1 MSVGWLVGR
10 LVPILFIIENLMDL
24 VFGFFF
30 YHETF
35 LSFLIF
41 NFCCKF
47 WVSFFLSFFLLIYN
61 WLCPSVGRLVGRSV
75 GQLVGWSVGRS
86 RESREWRPK
95 KKIFFKRE
103 ALQSICCFFHRRS
116 VGRSIG
122 GLVGRPPRN
131 APSSGYPFT
140 GHNLV
145 VNLMLN
151 PNINIKICSGVKI
164 CHCASVL
171 CGVPLPVYEFFSFQC
186 FVPYMCQKNDQ

>member
-1 MSVGWLVGR
+1 MRRSVGWLVGR
-10 LVPILFIIENLMDL
+10 LV
-24 VFGFFF
+24 
-30 YHETF
+30 
-35 LSFLIF
+35 S
-41 NFCCKF
+41 
-47 WVSFFLSFFLLIYN
+47 
-61 WLCPSVGRLVGRSV
+61 
-75 GQLVGWSVGRS
+75 WSVGRS
-86 RESREWRPK
+86 VDPENLENEDQK
-95 KKIFFKRE
+95 NFFLKTRGS
-103 ALQSICCFFHRRS
+103 AKYLLLLPSSVGRS
-116 VGRSIG
+116 VSRSIG